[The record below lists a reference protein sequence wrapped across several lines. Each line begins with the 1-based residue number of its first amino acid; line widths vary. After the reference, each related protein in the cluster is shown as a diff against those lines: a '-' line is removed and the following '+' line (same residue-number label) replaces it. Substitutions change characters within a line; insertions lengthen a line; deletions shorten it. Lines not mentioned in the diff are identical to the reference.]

1 MQHKEIPIIYKQIIL
16 GEAEIA
22 NYLIG
27 DSSYPLTSFCM
38 KEHKSC
44 KSNAQLLYVE
54 KSMKPD

>member
-1 MQHKEIPIIYKQIIL
+1 MQHKEIPIIYKQIIP

-44 KSNAQLLYVE
+44 KSNAQLLIVC
-54 KSMKPD
+54 